1 VAGLAATSTFSALR
15 HARFRRFW
23 WGGVVSLVGSW
34 MQITAQSW
42 LVYDLTQSPLML
54 GTVTFANTT
63 PTMLL
68 ALFGGAVADRSEKR
82 DLLIGT
88 QTTFMVAATI
98 LALLVLTGR
107 VAVWHILAL
116 SGLTGIASALD
127 MPARQSL
134 IPHLVA
140 RSDMLNAIAL
150 NSAGFNGSRIIGPAI
165 AGAVIEHLGG
175 RAGAGWCFAINAVSY
190 LAVIGALTT
199 LDVNSRLETPDRLDV
214 LSDVREGVGFAW
226 RHPALRTYLLA
237 MAVFGVFGL
246 SYAVLMPVFAREVLR
261 VDAGAYGGLL
271 TANGIG
277 ATIGALTLATV
288 RPARP
293 GVVILGM
300 LAASSVLLA
309 AFAWS
314 TAYPLSLA
322 LMVGVGGTTV
332 GYMSLSN
339 TTIQSIVPD
348 ALRGRIMSI
357 YILCFFGTAPLGG
370 LAMGSLAQALGAPA
384 AVIVGAIVCAL
395 CAVIVWATARDVYR
409 AAPAPAEPGPGG

>member
-1 VAGLAATSTFSALR
+1 MASLTATSTFSALR
-15 HARFRRFW
+15 HTNFRRFW

-54 GTVTFANTT
+54 GTVTFANTL

-68 ALFGGAVADRSEKR
+68 ALFGGAIADRSEKR
-82 DLLIGT
+82 YLLIGT
-88 QTTFMVAATI
+88 QTTFMMAATV

-107 VAVWHILAL
+107 VVVWHILAL
-116 SGLTGIASALD
+116 STVTGIASALD

-140 RSDMLNAIAL
+140 RSDMMNAIAL
-150 NSAGFNGSRIIGPAI
+150 NSAGFNGSRIIGPAV
-165 AGAVIEHLGG
+165 AGVVIEHLGG
-175 RAGAGWCFAINAVSY
+175 RSGAGWCFAINAVSY

-199 LDVNSRLETPDRLDV
+199 LDVNSRLEGSDGRNV
-214 LSDVREGVGFAW
+214 LGDVREGVGFAW
-226 RHPALRTYLLA
+226 QHPALRTYLMA

-246 SYAVLMPVFAREVLR
+246 SYSVLMPVFARDVLR

-277 ATIGALTLATV
+277 ATIGALALATV

-293 GVVILGM
+293 GAVIISM
-300 LAASSVLLA
+300 LAACSVLLG
-309 AFAWS
+309 AFASS
-314 TAYPLSLA
+314 TAYPWSLA
-322 LMVGVGGTTV
+322 LMVGVGGTMV

-339 TTIQSIVPD
+339 TTIQSMVPD

-357 YILCFFGTAPLGG
+357 YILSFFGTAPLGG
-370 LAMGSLAQALGAPA
+370 LVMGSLAQALGAQA
-384 AVIVGAIVCAL
+384 AVFVGATVCAA
-395 CAVIVWATARDVYR
+395 CAVVVWATARHVYR
-409 AAPAPAEPGPGG
+409 AAPILTEEGSGG